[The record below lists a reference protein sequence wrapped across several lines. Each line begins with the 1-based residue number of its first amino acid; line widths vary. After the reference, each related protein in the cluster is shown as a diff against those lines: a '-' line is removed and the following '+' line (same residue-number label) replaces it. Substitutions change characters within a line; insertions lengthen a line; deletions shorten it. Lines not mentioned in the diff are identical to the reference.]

1 MIQQGFSL
9 NIIIYT
15 FKNNFVVLFVTF
27 LNLDTCILWTYCTNL
42 FEFFTLSG
50 STVPATAD
58 NSSSSSGTGN
68 TGVIKTKL
76 DLGSNPVTKLQL
88 LQERRNKLSTEH
100 HPSFANHFGFA
111 GRYRPD
117 HGPLLLNFN
126 NRNNT
131 QNNTHARA
139 ARTMAHPIEKSANN
153 SSSAVVPNNKMAV
166 TKSKSSTIEYSKDR
180 STYR

>member
-1 MIQQGFSL
+1 MLLCVVRIFMNQTLLVPNEHTVLTSL
-9 NIIIYT
+9 
-15 FKNNFVVLFVTF
+15 
-27 LNLDTCILWTYCTNL
+27 
-42 FEFFTLSG
+42 FFTLSG

-153 SSSAVVPNNKMAV
+153 SSAVTPNNKMAV

>member
-1 MIQQGFSL
+1 MNQSL
-9 NIIIYT
+9 LVPNEYT
-15 FKNNFVVLFVTF
+15 VLTS
-27 LNLDTCILWTYCTNL
+27 L
-42 FEFFTLSG
+42 FFTLSG

-58 NSSSSSGTGN
+58 NSSSSSGTGSS
-68 TGVIKTKL
+68 GVVIKPKL
-76 DLGSNPVTKLQL
+76 DLVSNPVTKLQL

-111 GRYRPD
+111 GRYRPAD

-131 QNNTHARA
+131 QNQNTHARA

-153 SSSAVVPNNKMAV
+153 STSAVVPNNKVAV